1 MFQIRTCRMDALSIH
16 QFNVRFPSLTCQF
29 THTWFQQINTSNVHL
44 CLHHLKR
51 PAPKKRCH
59 ETPPGSSADLE
70 GSLTFSD
77 SGPRHIIE
85 AVGSLGKFHGWGKHH
100 AKLAASRPWQLK
112 LCHLGLSARREVG
125 IHLYHPTNQYKQWI
139 QEPWDLSTAINN
151 NKYKP
156 MELTIQN
163 THHFY
168 SGIPCSIFECRQNV
182 LQHLSMKSMAEIW
195 TGWVPHLGRKHGR
208 AHCVFVWERWE

>member
-1 MFQIRTCRMDALSIH
+1 MFQIRTCFMDPPPIH
-16 QFNVRFPSLTCQF
+16 QFNVRFPNLTCQF

-51 PAPKKRCH
+51 PAPKKKMPWNTSRFFSWLGGLLDIFCFW
-59 ETPPGSSADLE
+59 TSAHHWAL
-70 GSLTFSD
+70 
-77 SGPRHIIE
+77 
-85 AVGSLGKFHGWGKHH
+85 AVGSLGKFHGWDGWGKHH

-125 IHLYHPTNQYKQWI
+125 IHLCQLTNQYNQWI

-151 NKYKP
+151 NKHKP

-168 SGIPCSIFECRQNV
+168 SGIPSSIFECRQNV
-182 LQHLSMKSMAEIW
+182 L
-195 TGWVPHLGRKHGR
+195 
-208 AHCVFVWERWE
+208 

>member
-1 MFQIRTCRMDALSIH
+1 MSIYTHDSNKSIRQMFIFACIIYKAGPQKKMPWKTSRFFRWLGGLLDIFWFWTSAHHWAL
-16 QFNVRFPSLTCQF
+16 
-29 THTWFQQINTSNVHL
+29 
-44 CLHHLKR
+44 
-51 PAPKKRCH
+51 
-59 ETPPGSSADLE
+59 
-70 GSLTFSD
+70 
-77 SGPRHIIE
+77 

-125 IHLYHPTNQYKQWI
+125 IHLYQPTNQYKQWI